1 MGAALRL
8 GFGVT
13 RDMSA
18 DWAAAAVFAFR
29 GRRAFK
35 VCTRERGTLTHAHA
49 RVCSHTCVHPP
60 VHPAHPES
68 AVYTPGVLGIF
79 AGKTPKRTVVYTLH
93 TLRASFLLRL
103 SNTRRRMCRVRP
115 GVHGTHP
122 ACLCVHPIC
131 VAVSAGKQAQT
142 RSMYTLHTLRAIL

>member
-8 GFGVT
+8 GFGVA

-29 GRRAFK
+29 GRWVFK
-35 VCTRERGTLTHAHA
+35 VCNRERGTLTHAHA

-93 TLRASFLLRL
+93 TLRA
-103 SNTRRRMCRVRP
+103 
-115 GVHGTHP
+115 
-122 ACLCVHPIC
+122 
-131 VAVSAGKQAQT
+131 
-142 RSMYTLHTLRAIL
+142 IL